1 MRFSFVAALLSLCVV
16 VPAVPAAAEPAHL
29 VADLNPGIVP
39 GSVDDFTS
47 FHSFTR
53 LGDRVVF
60 LGYLSTDV
68 QCGLWVTD
76 GTAAGT
82 ERLADL
88 CAESLTPFESSFRV
102 KILGVAGP
110 LAFVLDS
117 AARLWRTDGTAAG
130 TFPLG
135 ATLSLAGGESLMG
148 PGGILYF
155 ASCDAA
161 GHCEPWRSDGTV
173 AGTRLLRAV
182 QAGAREI
189 DFLLFAADGNRVV
202 FSGAGAGGP
211 ALWITDGTSRG
222 TREIARFPESVGSVV
237 TLDGAVYASTRRSL
251 WFVPSGGTK
260 ARRIARLNLDFRSR
274 GVTFVKAGGRLL
286 YEADLGDGVVDLS
299 EIDTLHH
306 RPRFLARFD
315 DGFGPVAELH
325 GGVIL
330 AAGSDPTDSRL
341 YLWFLAP
348 GARHPSLLSGC
359 PEGCPSVE
367 QASFFTGVLGGRV
380 IFAGRDSR
388 GSELWET
395 DGTGPGTRLVK
406 DLCPGECDGSPAGFT
421 PALGRLIFR
430 AGDRDLWVT
439 DGTEGGTTRLGQ
451 IFSSVANGL
460 DAAELNGRLIFN
472 GIDEVHGSQPF
483 VSDLTPAGTA
493 PLVTLGN
500 GLAAGASLQSLTPF
514 GSGVLFG
521 ACSPGGFGLWHS
533 DGTAAGTVPLAAVNP
548 DCGSFSI
555 GPIVSTG
562 DLAFFS
568 PDSAHLWRTD
578 GTPEGTRVVASGS
591 SVPLGALLPLSGG
604 LFFITGPTTPQPP
617 WFWDFWRIDGTSQ
630 GAVQTG
636 EVELGGSPNPLGVV
650 GGAVLFVSQ
659 RKESPFP
666 DALWRTD
673 GTTGGTQAIRDL
685 FSSPE
690 GFVPFNGKAAL
701 VMGTADRQA
710 AGAELWVTDG
720 TAAGTVPVIAGL
732 NAPRP
737 LNPRGLTV
745 LEGDLYFF
753 ADTGDPARPVSLWRS
768 DGTEAG
774 TRVVTDF
781 APASDPSEFFPPAIT
796 AAGGFLFFRLDDGVH
811 GEELWRSDGTAAG
824 TFLLRDIAPGAAH
837 SRPDS
842 LTDGGG
848 RLYFTAT
855 DGEHGL
861 ELWTS
866 DGTAA
871 GTVMVQDIL
880 PGPVSSWPQNLV
892 TADGNLFFTAID
904 GEHGRE
910 LWALPLEP

>member
-1 MRFSFVAALLSLCVV
+1 MPVR
-16 VPAVPAAAEPAHL
+16 PAAEPAHL
-29 VADLNPGIVP
+29 VADLNPGTVP

-53 LGDRVVF
+53 LGNRVVF
-60 LGYLSTDV
+60 LSFLSTDV

-88 CAESLTPFESSFRV
+88 CAESLTPSESSFRV
-102 KILGVAGP
+102 EILGVAGR
-110 LAFVLDS
+110 LAFVRDGLS
-117 AARLWRTDGTAAG
+117 RLWRTDGTAAG

-135 ATLSLAGGESLMG
+135 ATLSLSDGELLG
-148 PGGILYF
+148 PGGIFYF

-161 GHCEPWRSDGTV
+161 GLCEPWRSDGTV

-182 QAGAREI
+182 QGGAREI
-189 DFLLFAADGNRVV
+189 DPLRFAADGNRVV

-222 TREIARFPESVGSVV
+222 TREIARLPDAVGSVAV
-237 TLDGAVYASTRRSL
+237 LDGAIYASTRRAL
-251 WFVPSGGTK
+251 WFVPSGGSK
-260 ARRIARLNLDFRSR
+260 ARRIARLDLDFRSR

-286 YEADLGDGVVDLS
+286 YEVDRGDGVVDLW
-299 EIDTLHH
+299 EIAALHH
-306 RPRFLARFD
+306 RPQFLARFD
-315 DGFGPVAELH
+315 SGIGSIAEA
-325 GGVIL
+325 GGGLIL
-330 AAGSDPTDSRL
+330 AASTDPVDSHRF
-341 YLWFLAP
+341 LWFLAP
-348 GARHPSLLSGC
+348 GTRHPSPLSGC

-367 QASFFTGVLGGRV
+367 SAFSLLGAPGGWVL
-380 IFAGRDSR
+380 FAGRDSR
-388 GSELWET
+388 GSEPWET
-395 DGTGPGTRLVK
+395 DGTGPNTRLVK

-421 PALGRLIFR
+421 PALGRLIFT
-430 AGDRDLWVT
+430 AGDRELWAT
-439 DGTEGGTTRLGQ
+439 DGTEGGTARLGRV
-451 IFSSVANGL
+451 FSSLADGL

-472 GIDEVHGSQPF
+472 GFDEAHGSQPF

-500 GLAAGASLQSLTPF
+500 GLAAGASVQSLTPF

-521 ACSPGGFGLWHS
+521 ACSSGGFGLWHS

-578 GTPEGTRVVASGS
+578 GTPEGTRILVSGS
-591 SVPLGALLPLSGG
+591 NAQLGAPLPLNGG
-604 LFFITGPTTPQPP
+604 LFFITGPTPQPP
-617 WFWDFWRIDGTSQ
+617 WLWDFWHSDGTPQ
-630 GAVQTG
+630 GTAQTG
-636 EVELGGSPNPLGVV
+636 EVELGGGPNPVGTL
-650 GGAVLFVSQ
+650 GGAVLFVAQ

-666 DALWRTD
+666 YALWRTD

-685 FSSPE
+685 FSSPA
-690 GFVPFNGKAAL
+690 GFVRFNGKAAL
-701 VMGTADRQA
+701 VVATADRQTP
-710 AGAELWVTDG
+710 ELWVTDG
-720 TAAGTVPVIAGL
+720 TAAGTVPVIASL
-732 NAPRP
+732 AAPRP
-737 LNPRGLTV
+737 TNPRGLTV
-745 LEGDLYFF
+745 FQGDLYFF
-753 ADTGDPARPVSLWRS
+753 ADTGEPARPVSLWRS

-781 APASDPSEFFPPAIT
+781 APASDPSEFFPPAIA
-796 AAGGFLFFRLDDGVH
+796 AAGSFLFFRLDDGVH
-811 GEELWRSDGTAAG
+811 GAELWRSDGTAAG
-824 TFLLRDIAPGAAH
+824 TILLRDIAPGAAH
-837 SRPDS
+837 SRPDF
-842 LTDGGG
+842 LTAAGG

-861 ELWTS
+861 ELWSS

-871 GTVMVQDIL
+871 GTVMVQDVL
-880 PGPVSSWPQNLV
+880 PGPVSSWPRDLV
-892 TADGNLFFTAID
+892 AADGNLFFTAVD